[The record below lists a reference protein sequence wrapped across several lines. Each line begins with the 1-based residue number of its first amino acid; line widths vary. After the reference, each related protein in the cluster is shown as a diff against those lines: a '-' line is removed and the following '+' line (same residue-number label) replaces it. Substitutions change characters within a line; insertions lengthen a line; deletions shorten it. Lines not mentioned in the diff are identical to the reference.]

1 MGGSEIEGNAGRAT
15 ETPGSVAVGE
25 IVETVVVTAESPEA
39 GVEDV
44 AEPAPAD
51 ELGGPREASALEPTL
66 RGDAS
71 ALRAAVPLPGE
82 ASTARRGPWG
92 LPSIRNKSAGWQA
105 ADGPGEG
112 SPKPRA
118 RAP

>member
-39 GVEDV
+39 GGEDV

-51 ELGGPREASALEPTL
+51 ELGGPREAAALEPTL
-66 RGDAS
+66 RGGAS
-71 ALRAAVPLPGE
+71 ALRAAVPVPRE
-82 ASTARRGPWG
+82 ASTARRGSLG
-92 LPSIRNKSAGWQA
+92 LASIANKYASFPSSCGL
-105 ADGPGEG
+105 
-112 SPKPRA
+112 
-118 RAP
+118 